1 LKNKRLLILKSE
13 YSGENNPTINKK
25 MNYFKK
31 KYLPFNLL
39 LLFLATNGFSQA
51 RKVTNFDNGWQ
62 FIKGEVAGA
71 ENPSFDDAQWRKL
84 NVPHDWSIEGSY
96 DRDNTSG
103 RGGGYLPTGIGWY
116 RKTFE
121 MNTADAKK
129 ICTIEFDGIM
139 ANSEVWI
146 NGKYLGKR
154 PYGYTSFN
162 YDLTPYLNSGKANVI
177 AVRADNSIQPASRY
191 YTGAGIYRHVRL
203 VSVNPTHFKHW
214 GTFITTPIATT
225 TKGVVN
231 LKVEIENKGI
241 AGNYKLQIE
250 IVDAK
255 GKVVKTVESQK
266 NIAANTTGLFSQ
278 EIDITNPKLW
288 DIENPNLYT
297 ATTKLYSGKT
307 LIDNQTI
314 PFGIKK
320 SEFIAETGFWL
331 NGKNL
336 KLKGVCLHHDGG
348 AVGSAVPL
356 GIWKERFKKL
366 KEVGV
371 NAIRTSHN
379 PVAPEFLDLCDQMGF
394 VVMDETFDTWNSA
407 KHNGEKGYNL
417 YFTDW
422 WEQDTRDVILR
433 DRNHPSIVIYSI
445 GNEIHDNLSY
455 PEGYKKYKMQEDLV
469 KQYDDTRPVTMAL
482 FRPAN
487 SKVYLSG
494 FAEQM
499 DVVGQ
504 NYRENEL
511 IAAHEAHPNWKVLGT
526 ENTHV
531 INQWLALRDKPYMAG
546 QFLWTGYDYLGEAD
560 WPETT
565 NNQGLFDRAGN
576 WKQQALQRDSWWS
589 TEPVVH
595 IVRKSENAGAGNWVG
610 NWTPNDFDTYDNAKV
625 QVYSNCEEVE
635 LFLNEKSLGSVK
647 KPADDSP
654 REWNV
659 TFEEGTI
666 KAIGKN
672 NGKIAAQEAFTSA
685 GKPSKIILTKSNST
699 LTNNWDDVS
708 FITATIVDDK
718 GIPCANADNLI
729 KFTIADTGKIIGVD
743 NGNIISHEAYQAT
756 ERSAYNGKAIAIIK
770 AIQAIG
776 KIEIKASAEGLEE
789 GSIAIEILPEKRN

>member
-1 LKNKRLLILKSE
+1 MNHFKTKHYKLLTLA
-13 YSGENNPTINKK
+13 
-25 MNYFKK
+25 F
-31 KYLPFNLL
+31 L
-39 LLFLATNGFSQA
+39 LLFLATATNVFSQA
-51 RKVTNFDNGWQ
+51 RKTINFDNNWQ
-62 FIKGEVAGA
+62 FIKEDVSGA
-71 ENPSFDDAQWRKL
+71 EKPSFNDAQWTKL
-84 NVPHDWSIEGSY
+84 NVPHDWSIEGPY
-96 DRDNTSG
+96 DRANPSG

-116 RKTFE
+116 RKTF
-121 MNTADAKK
+121 TVDKADAQR
-129 ICTIEFDGIM
+129 ICTIEFDGVM
-139 ANSEVWI
+139 ANSDVWI
-146 NGKYLGKR
+146 NGKHLGKR
-154 PYGYTSFN
+154 PYGYTSFA
-162 YDLTPYLNSGKANVI
+162 YDLTPYLNFDKPNVI

-203 VSVNPTHFKHW
+203 VTVNPTHFKHW
-214 GTFITTPIATT
+214 GTFITTPVATAA
-225 TKGVVN
+225 KGIIN
-231 LKVEIENKGI
+231 LKAEIENKGT
-241 AGNYKLQIE
+241 AGDYKLQID
-250 IVDAK
+250 IVDDK
-255 GKVVKTVESQK
+255 GTVVKTVESVK
-266 NIAANTTGLFSQ
+266 NIAANASGLISQ
-278 EIDITNPKLW
+278 DIEIKNPKLW
-288 DIENPNLYT
+288 GFDAPNLYT
-297 ATTKLYSGKT
+297 ANTKLYSGKT
-307 LIDNQTI
+307 LIDNQSI

-320 SEFIAETGFWL
+320 AEFIAETGFWL

-356 GIWKERFKKL
+356 GVWVERFKKL

-394 VVMDETFDTWNSA
+394 AVMDETFDTWNSA

-422 WEQDTRDVILR
+422 WEQDTRDMILR

-445 GNEIHDNLSY
+445 GNEIHDDLSY

-469 KQYDDTRPVTMAL
+469 KKYDDSRPVTMAL

-511 IAAHEAHPNWKVLGT
+511 IAAHEAHPNWKVIGT

-531 INQWLALRDKPYMAG
+531 LNQWLALRDKPYMAG

-595 IVRKSENAGAGNWVG
+595 IVRKSENAGAGNWVAD
-610 NWTPNDFDTYDNAKV
+610 WTPNDFDTYDNAKV
-625 QVYSNCEEVE
+625 EVYSNCDEVE
-635 LFLNEKSLGSVK
+635 LFLNDKSLGSLK
-647 KPADDSP
+647 KPANDSP

-672 NGKIAAQEAFTSA
+672 NDKIVAQEAFTSA
-685 GKPSKIILTKSNST
+685 GKPAKIILSKSKPT
-699 LTNNWDDVS
+699 LANNWDDVS

-718 GIPCANADNLI
+718 GTRCANADNLI
-729 KFTIADTGKIIGVD
+729 QFSITNSGKLIGVD
-743 NGNIISHEAYQAT
+743 NGNIISHEDYLSP
-756 ERSAYNGKAIAIIK
+756 ERHAFAGKAIAIMK
-770 AIQAIG
+770 AAQDAG
-776 KIEIKASAEGLEE
+776 KIEIKASAEGLEA
-789 GSIAIEILPEKRN
+789 GSILVEIVAEKTKP

>member
-1 LKNKRLLILKSE
+1 MK
-13 YSGENNPTINKK
+13 
-25 MNYFKK
+25 YFKTKHIK
-31 KYLPFNLL
+31 KLSFT
-39 LLFLATNGFSQA
+39 LLFLVLATSAFSQA
-51 RKVTNFDNGWQ
+51 RKVINFDNGWK
-62 FIKGEVAGA
+62 FIKDEVTSA
-71 ENPSFDDAQWRKL
+71 ENPSFDDTKWRTL
-84 NVPHDWSIEGSY
+84 NVPHDWSIEGPY
-96 DRDNTSG
+96 EKNNPTA
-103 RGGGYLPTGIGWY
+103 RGGGYLPAGIGWY
-116 RKTFE
+116 RKTFQIDK
-121 MNTADAKK
+121 ADAKK
-129 ICTIEFDGIM
+129 LVTIEFDGVM
-139 ANSEVWI
+139 ANSDVWI
-146 NGKYLGKR
+146 NGKHLGKR
-154 PYGYTSFN
+154 PYGYISFA
-162 YDLTPYLNSGKANVI
+162 YDLTPYLNFDKPNVI
-177 AVRADNSIQPASRY
+177 AVRADNTIQPASRY

-203 VSVNPTHFKHW
+203 VSVNPTHLKHW
-214 GTFITTPIATT
+214 GTFITTPIAKAS
-225 TKGVVN
+225 KGVVN
-231 LKVEIENKGI
+231 LKIEVENKAVSGD
-241 AGNYKLQIE
+241 YKLQIE
-250 IVDAK
+250 IVDAS
-255 GKVVKTVESQK
+255 GKVVKTAESTK
-266 NIAANTTGLFSQ
+266 NIAANAIGLFSQ
-278 EIDITNPKLW
+278 DIEIGNPKLW
-288 DIENPNLYT
+288 NLDTPNLYT

-307 LIDNQTI
+307 LIDNQSI

-320 SEFIAETGFWL
+320 SEFIAESGFWL
-331 NGKNL
+331 NGKNI
-336 KLKGVCLHHDGG
+336 KLYGVCLHHDGG
-348 AVGSAVPL
+348 AVGAAVPL
-356 GIWKERFKKL
+356 GVWKERFKKL

-394 VVMDETFDTWNSA
+394 LVMDETFDTWNSA

-422 WEQDTRDVILR
+422 WEQDTRDLILR

-445 GNEIHDNLSY
+445 GNEIHDDLSY
-455 PEGYKKYKMQEDLV
+455 PEGYKKYKMQEDVV
-469 KQYDDTRPVTMAL
+469 KKYDDTRPVTMAL

-511 IAAHEAHPNWKVLGT
+511 IAAHEAHPTWKVLGT

-531 INQWLALRDKPYMAG
+531 ISQWLALRDKPYMAG

-576 WKQQALQRDSWWS
+576 WKQQSLQRDSWWS
-589 TEPVVH
+589 AEPVVH
-595 IVRKSENAGAGNWVG
+595 IVRKSENAGAGNWTAD
-610 NWTPNDFDTYDNAKV
+610 WTPNDFDTYDNAKV
-625 QVYSNCEEVE
+625 QVYSNCDEVE
-635 LFLNEKSLGSVK
+635 LFLNEKSLGSLK

-699 LTNNWDDVS
+699 VANNWDDVS

-718 GIPCANADNLI
+718 GITCANADNLI
-729 KFTIADTGKIIGVD
+729 KFSITENGKIIGVD
-743 NGNIISHEAYQAT
+743 NGNIISHEDYLSP
-756 ERSAYNGKAIAIIK
+756 ERSAYKGKAIAIIK
-770 AIQAIG
+770 ADKNNG
-776 KIEIKASAEGLEE
+776 KIEIKASAEGLEA
-789 GSIAIEILPEKRN
+789 GAITIDIVPEKGK